1 VSAKIARRTTPAI
14 TRNRTLFDFLAGACA
29 AGALALFAGAGV
41 DETEVAPLVGTG
53 GITIFERSFL
63 ELAFFALFFAGRFA
77 AAFLGAR
84 LLAFLTTLFAAFLAG
99 RFAGAFLTRRFAEAF
114 FFAATIT
121 PSL

>member
-1 VSAKIARRTTPAI
+1 MEPI
-14 TRNRTLFDFLAGACA
+14 TRRTLFAGACA
-29 AGALALFAGAGV
+29 TGALALFAGAGV
-41 DETEVAPLVGTG
+41 DETDVVPLDGTG
-53 GITIFERSFL
+53 GITIFVRSFL
-63 ELAFFALFFAGRFA
+63 ELAFFALFFAGRLA

>member
-1 VSAKIARRTTPAI
+1 
-14 TRNRTLFDFLAGACA
+14 LEL
-29 AGALALFAGAGV
+29 LFAGR
-41 DETEVAPLVGTG
+41 L
-53 GITIFERSFL
+53 
-63 ELAFFALFFAGRFA
+63 A

-84 LLAFLTTLFAAFLAG
+84 LLDFLTTLFVAFFAG

>member
-1 VSAKIARRTTPAI
+1 MVQH
-14 TRNRTLFDFLAGACA
+14 LAPQK
-29 AGALALFAGAGV
+29 LFAGAGV

-63 ELAFFALFFAGRFA
+63 ELAFFALFFAGRLA

-84 LLAFLTTLFAAFLAG
+84 LLAFLTTLFAAFFAG

>member
-1 VSAKIARRTTPAI
+1 VSAKIAKRTTPAI
-14 TRNRTLFDFLAGACA
+14 TRNRTLFDFFAGACA

-63 ELAFFALFFAGRFA
+63 ELAFFALFFAGRLA

-84 LLAFLTTLFAAFLAG
+84 LLDFLTTLFAAFLAG

>member
-14 TRNRTLFDFLAGACA
+14 TRNRTLFDFFAGACA

-63 ELAFFALFFAGRFA
+63 ELAFFALFFAGRLA

-84 LLAFLTTLFAAFLAG
+84 LLAFLTTLFAAFFAG

>member
-1 VSAKIARRTTPAI
+1 VSAKIAKRTTPAI
-14 TRNRTLFDFLAGACA
+14 TRNRTLFDFFAGACA

-63 ELAFFALFFAGRFA
+63 ELAFFALFFAGRLA

-84 LLAFLTTLFAAFLAG
+84 LLDFLTTLFVAFFAG